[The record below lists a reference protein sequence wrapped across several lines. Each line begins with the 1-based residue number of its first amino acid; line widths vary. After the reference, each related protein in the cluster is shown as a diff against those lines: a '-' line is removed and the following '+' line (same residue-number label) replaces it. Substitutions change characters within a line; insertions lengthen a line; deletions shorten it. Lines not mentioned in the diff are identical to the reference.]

1 MTPAK
6 ISGDM
11 STLQTLVNEISA
23 CQICSGELPLKPRPV
38 LQVDQRAR
46 ILVAAQAPGRK
57 VHETGIPFNN
67 PSGDRLRDWM
77 GIPPATF
84 YDPSK
89 IAIVPMGFCYPGS
102 GKTGDRPPRPECA
115 AAWRVE
121 LLGKL
126 PDLQFTLVIG
136 QYVAAYHL
144 RSSHMSTL
152 TETIKAW
159 RNYWPTIVPLPHPS
173 PRNQI
178 WLRKNPWFSRDI
190 LPALRKRIQE
200 VLRA

>member
-57 VHETGIPFNN
+57 VHETGIPFND

-136 QYVAAYHL
+136 QYAAAYHL
-144 RSSHMSTL
+144 RSIHMSTL